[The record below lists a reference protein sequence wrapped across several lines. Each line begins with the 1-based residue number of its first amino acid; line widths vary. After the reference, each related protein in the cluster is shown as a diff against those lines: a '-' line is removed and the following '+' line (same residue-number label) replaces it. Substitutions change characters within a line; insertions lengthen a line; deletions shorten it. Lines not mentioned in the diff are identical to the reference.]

1 MIYRLAFLIISLMII
16 QGCNVS
22 EDVKFSSGVQ
32 YLGDNEKIISGL
44 ENLNIDYKNIQL
56 SIDLDDTNK
65 KLILIEPHHIKDI
78 SKEDVR
84 IALKKGFYIFF
95 INMVDNKELQ
105 EKYFNSPS
113 FEMTKDNKAWAE
125 QLYLK
130 NGELSSMVISTKGNI
145 EENVSTWLSAL
156 DEHKVESR

>member
-1 MIYRLAFLIISLMII
+1 MII

>member
-105 EKYFNSPS
+105 EKYFNFPS